1 VNSTR
6 KITTCWG
13 LWFVRESSFSAD
25 EVNSNELVV
34 DNLEANNQ
42 LLLFKISLTNGDL
55 ILEKTVF

>member
-1 VNSTR
+1 M
-6 KITTCWG
+6 ICW
-13 LWFVRESSFSAD
+13 ESSFSAD
-25 EVNSNELVV
+25 EVDSNELVV